1 MTADE
6 HPMMPEAQPVTRSLP
21 LPDEAAT
28 LALGAAIAGL
38 LRRGDLLT
46 LSGDLGA
53 GKTTLSRGVLRG
65 LGHAGPVP
73 SPNFTLVQH
82 YETER
87 LALAHFDLYRLAAR
101 DEIFEL
107 GFDDALHEGVVLVEG
122 PEVLGEGRPADRLA
136 VRLEDSGTG
145 RLAQMTGFG
154 DWAARLRALA
164 V

>member
-6 HPMMPEAQPVTRSLP
+6 HPMMSEVQPVLRDLP
-21 LPDEAAT
+21 LPDEVAT

-38 LRRGDLLT
+38 LRVGDLLI

-73 SPNFTLVQH
+73 SPTFTLVQH

-107 GFDDALHEGVVLVEG
+107 GFDDALHEGVVLVEW
-122 PEVLGEGRPADRLA
+122 PEILGEGLPADRLA
-136 VRLEDSGTG
+136 VRLGDSGTG
-145 RLAQMTGFG
+145 RLAQITGFG

-164 V
+164 I

>member
-6 HPMMPEAQPVTRSLP
+6 PPTMTAVQPVTRIVP
-21 LPDEAAT
+21 LHDEAAT
-28 LALGAAIAGL
+28 LALGTALAGR

-65 LGHAGPVP
+65 LGYAGPVP
-73 SPNFTLVQH
+73 SPTFTLVQH
-82 YETER
+82 YETES

-101 DEIFEL
+101 EEIFEL
-107 GFDDALHEGVVLVEG
+107 GFDDALHEGVVLVEW
-122 PEVLGEGRPADRLA
+122 PEILGERLPANRLA
-136 VRLEDSGTG
+136 IRLEESGCG
-145 RLAQMTGFG
+145 RRAQMTGFG
-154 DWAARLRALA
+154 DWVLRLRALA